1 VSVIYFE
8 ATIDSKKRLE
18 VPKKF
23 KRWFNEPVIVQL
35 DEANNVLHIVKDSKG
50 VELDGRRRLALG
62 MFENTLVEVRQVE
75 GGLRVRP
82 KPRRY

>member
-1 VSVIYFE
+1 MSVIYFE
-8 ATIDSKKRLE
+8 ASTDSRGRLE

-23 KRWFNEPVIVQL
+23 KRWFNEPVNVQL
-35 DEANNVLHIVKDSKG
+35 DEANNVLHIVKDSEG

-82 KPRRY
+82 KSRRY

>member
-1 VSVIYFE
+1 MSVIYFE
-8 ATIDSKKRLE
+8 ASTDSRGRLE

-23 KRWFNEPVIVQL
+23 KRWFNEPVLVRF

-50 VELDGRRRLALG
+50 VELDGRRRLTLG
-62 MFENTLVEVRQVE
+62 RFENTLVEVRQVE
-75 GGLRVRP
+75 GGLRVRT